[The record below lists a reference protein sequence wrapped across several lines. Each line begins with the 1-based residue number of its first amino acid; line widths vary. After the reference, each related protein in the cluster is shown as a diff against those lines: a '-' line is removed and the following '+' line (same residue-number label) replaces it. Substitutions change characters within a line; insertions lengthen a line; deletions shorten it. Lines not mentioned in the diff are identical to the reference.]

1 MNPSGVMLRRVVL
14 VARVAATVTALVRLA
29 RAGRRRPPLESASTA
44 SASTASASTAPA
56 STTPAVPTISVVV
69 PARNEAER
77 IGPLLDALLGAGA
90 ASAAVLPAAVEV
102 IVVDDESTD
111 APAAVAAAAGA
122 RVVTGAPLPP
132 HWAGKAWA
140 LQQGVEAA
148 TGDWVVT
155 LDADTR
161 PSPHLPRAM
170 VARAVA
176 DGLEF
181 VSVGGRFECP
191 TAGAAWLHPALL
203 TTLVYRFGPS
213 GYAGPIRADRQLAN
227 GQCMAFPRCAFL
239 AAGGFLPVAR
249 HVVEDVALVRH
260 LADTGWRVAMLDGSS
275 LLNTRMFDDFGHTW
289 RGWSRSIALPGVER
303 RRWQVVD
310 LAVLL
315 VTQASP
321 LPRLLLRRADALDL
335 VLLAARLGTM
345 VGTADAYEHRTVA
358 YWASPLADV
367 PAVAAVATGVVR
379 SLLGRGHRWRGRTYP

>member
-1 MNPSGVMLRRVVL
+1 MLRRVVL

-29 RAGRRRPPLESASTA
+29 RAGRRRPPLE

-111 APAAVAAAAGA
+111 ATAAVAAAAGA

-161 PSPHLPRAM
+161 PSPDLPRAL
-170 VARAVA
+170 VTRAVA
-176 DGLEF
+176 DDLEF

-227 GQCMAFPRCAFL
+227 GQCMAFPRRAFL

-275 LLNTRMFDDFGHTW
+275 LLTTRMFDDFGHTW
-289 RGWSRSIALPGVER
+289 RGWSRSIALPGVEQR
-303 RRWQVVD
+303 QRQVVD
-310 LAVLL
+310 LAMLL
-315 VTQASP
+315 FAQALP
-321 LPRLLLRRADALDL
+321 LPRLVLRRADALDL
-335 VLLAARLGTM
+335 VLLAARLGTL
-345 VGTADAYEHRTVA
+345 VGTSDAYERRTAA
-358 YWASPLADV
+358 YWVSPLADA
-367 PAVAAVATGVVR
+367 PAVAAVAAGVVR
-379 SLLGRGHRWRGRTYP
+379 PLLGRGHRWRGRTYS